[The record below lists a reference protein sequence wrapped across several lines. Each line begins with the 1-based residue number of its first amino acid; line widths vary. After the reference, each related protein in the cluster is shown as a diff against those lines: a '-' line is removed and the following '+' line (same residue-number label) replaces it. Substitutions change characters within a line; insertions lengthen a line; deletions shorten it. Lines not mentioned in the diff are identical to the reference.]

1 MAALLIALFLLAF
14 GSSGL
19 ATWAALSQP
28 VDESIEVRLRHEM
41 LGLQRLYGQNA
52 PRMAARMIQVRER
65 RPAGFE
71 FRLTDAHGHRISGDL
86 PEGYSYELGLT
97 TIETPPRAMSENY
110 LDDSDEADEDVGQ
123 RLRVLTVALPDGSNL
138 SLGEDLGRTR
148 QLKALFLRTFILT
161 SGAALL
167 IALAVG
173 LNYVARVLGRIE
185 VIARTADAVSG
196 EDMGVR
202 VPIREPGRS
211 DDIDQ
216 LALSVNRMLDRI
228 AGLLQSIRQV
238 SDDVAHDLRTPLAH
252 LKQRIETALTGPP
265 SVDSYRDALEGAS
278 EKIDEVLATF
288 EALLSIAQMEAGSTA
303 TAFHPVDLADVA
315 AAVVEAYRPSAEDES
330 HQMVLHAPHPVLVQ
344 GQRALITQMLAN
356 FIANALIHTPGGTTI
371 EIVAEQLGDV
381 ARLSVTDDGPGVP
394 DEARDQIFRR
404 FFRVERSRTTP
415 GSGLGLSLAAAVAS
429 VHGARIV
436 AEDAVPGLRIIVD
449 FPTLPDHLT

>member
-1 MAALLIALFLLAF
+1 VAALLIALFLAAF

-28 VDESIEVRLRHEM
+28 VDESIEARLRHEM
-41 LGLQRLYGQNA
+41 AGLQRLYGQNG
-52 PRMAARMIQVRER
+52 PGMAARMIQVRER

-71 FRLTDAHGHRISGDL
+71 FRLTDPHGRRLEGDL
-86 PEGYSYELGLT
+86 PEGLPYELGLT
-97 TIETPPRAMSENY
+97 TIETPPRAMAENY
-110 LDDSDEADEDVGQ
+110 VDDSDEADEDVGQ
-123 RLRVLTVALPDGSNL
+123 RLRVFTVALPDGSHL

-167 IALAVG
+167 IALALG

-303 TAFHPVDLADVA
+303 TAFHTVDLADVA

-330 HQMVLHAPHPVLVQ
+330 HQLVLHSPRPAPVQ

-356 FIANALIHTPGGTTI
+356 IVANALIHTPRGTTI

-394 DEARDQIFRR
+394 DEVRDQIFRR

-436 AEDAVPGLRIIVD
+436 AEDAGPGLRIIVD